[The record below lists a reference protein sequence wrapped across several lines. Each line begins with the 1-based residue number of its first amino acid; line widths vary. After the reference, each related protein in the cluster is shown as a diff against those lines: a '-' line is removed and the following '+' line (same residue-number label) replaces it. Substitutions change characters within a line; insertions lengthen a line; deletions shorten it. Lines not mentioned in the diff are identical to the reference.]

1 MPIVVNC
8 PHEGVDGTVHC
19 LLRATQFISVDEVEA
34 FRLGWY
40 LPRTP
45 SPRTRPLATV
55 PFECAT
61 TLGLRAVGRARPS
74 SCTMNS
80 VPSFTACWHFYNQ
93 LTRVC
98 DNIVCTRR
106 RETHPQHFVQ
116 EPRHH
121 GGSEA

>member
-45 SPRTRPLATV
+45 LLSPPLAHAPSPLYLSTV
-55 PFECAT
+55 QPRWVCVRR
-61 TLGLRAVGRARPS
+61 LRAV
-74 SCTMNS
+74 
-80 VPSFTACWHFYNQ
+80 
-93 LTRVC
+93 
-98 DNIVCTRR
+98 RR
-106 RETHPQHFVQ
+106 R
-116 EPRHH
+116 PRTPFLVHDELRAELH
-121 GGSEA
+121 CLLAFLQSAHAGV

>member
-55 PFECAT
+55 SFDCAT
-61 TLGLRAVGRARPS
+61 TLGLRGAAPRGAPSAAHALPRARPS
-74 SCTMNS
+74 RAHPSA
-80 VPSFTACWHFYNQ
+80 VPSFTARWH
-93 LTRVC
+93 
-98 DNIVCTRR
+98 
-106 RETHPQHFVQ
+106 
-116 EPRHH
+116 
-121 GGSEA
+121 